1 MKDLQKSNLKLNHL
15 VLVVGANR
23 LKIWDGARCAVLFGR
38 SKSATANDAT
48 WLKEAKSMKHIFIF
62 VFLALFALE
71 IPKAFGGDSFYY
83 EQRLRLGKS
92 STQVLIKHGLCTDD
106 NDCGKKN
113 LVGSG
118 GMYSGVHLVLYD
130 MHDLPAIK
138 EIIGLCMDEYEKN
151 AEQMSILVEVY
162 REKHDGAV
170 GLINSLSTNPYI
182 KLHIKGEI

>member
-1 MKDLQKSNLKLNHL
+1 MK
-15 VLVVGANR
+15 R
-23 LKIWDGARCAVLFGR
+23 ILF
-38 SKSATANDAT
+38 
-48 WLKEAKSMKHIFIF
+48 
-62 VFLALFALE
+62 FALLMSFFIE
-71 IPKAFGGDSFYY
+71 IPIAFGGDSFYY
-83 EQRLRLGKS
+83 EQRLRLGQS

-151 AEQMSILVEVY
+151 AKQMSILVEVY
-162 REKHDGAV
+162 REKHEGAV
-170 GLINSLSTNPYI
+170 GLINSFSAPYI
-182 KLHIKGEI
+182 KLNVKGEK